1 MDGIA
6 KLPDPPFTA
15 VIFTARR
22 SETYQGYDET
32 ADAMVTLA
40 MQQPGY
46 LGHESAEQEDGLEI
60 TVSYWVDDDA
70 ARNWKKV
77 AEHRE
82 AQRRGREEWYSHYE
96 IRVARVERAYGQMQG
111 KS

>member
-6 KLPDPPFTA
+6 TLPEPPYTA

-22 SETYQGYDET
+22 SEKYQGYDE
-32 ADAMVTLA
+32 AAEAMVALA
-40 MQQPGY
+40 VQQPGY
-46 LGHESAEQEDGLEI
+46 LGHESVEQADGLEI
-60 TVSYWVDDDA
+60 TVSYWVNDEA

-82 AQRRGREEWYSHYE
+82 AQRRGREDWYSHYE
-96 IRVARVERAYGQMQG
+96 IRVARVERAYGHNQDT
-111 KS
+111 S

>member
-6 KLPDPPFTA
+6 KLPEPPYTA

-22 SETYQGYDET
+22 SKKYQGYDAT
-32 ADAMVTLA
+32 ADAMVALA

-46 LGHESAEQEDGLEI
+46 LGHESAEQADGLEI
-60 TVSYWVDDDA
+60 TVSYWVDDEA
-70 ARNWKKV
+70 ARAWKKV

-82 AQRRGREEWYSHYE
+82 AQQRGREEWYSHYE
-96 IRVARVERAYGQMQG
+96 IRVARVERAYGHKQE